1 MFLIFSSFHRKN
13 CKTGWVMVIEKIQA
27 NLSGDLRPMGGGKFL
42 FYPEGSPVI
51 LQLEALEN
59 DRLLMYCSFARDGS
73 GLFLASFMT
82 LLLTEDVGAISPL
95 ALPVD
100 TALSCV
106 TGSFSQTY
114 FRLMPDFGSRLSD
127 MQKKTLAA
135 TCVLFAEE
143 MRCKSADLINASPLS
158 DDRLHSCNLA
168 DFRIA
173 HLMENLDE
181 A

>member
-1 MFLIFSSFHRKN
+1 
-13 CKTGWVMVIEKIQA
+13 MVIEKIQA

-51 LQLEALEN
+51 VQLEALEN

-82 LLLTEDVGAISPL
+82 LLLTEDVGANGPL

-106 TGSFSQTY
+106 TGSVSQTY

-143 MRCKSADLINASPLS
+143 MRCKSADLINGSPLS
-158 DDRLHSCNLA
+158 DDRLPSCNLA

>member
-1 MFLIFSSFHRKN
+1 MI
-13 CKTGWVMVIEKIQA
+13 V
-27 NLSGDLRPMGGGKFL
+27 
-42 FYPEGSPVI
+42 
-51 LQLEALEN
+51 QLEALEN

-106 TGSFSQTY
+106 TGSVSQTY

-143 MRCKSADLINASPLS
+143 MRSKSADLINASPLS
-158 DDRLHSCNLA
+158 YDRLPSCNLA

>member
-1 MFLIFSSFHRKN
+1 
-13 CKTGWVMVIEKIQA
+13 MVIEKIQA

-51 LQLEALEN
+51 VQLEALEN

-106 TGSFSQTY
+106 TGSVSQTY

-135 TCVLFAEE
+135 TCVLFTEE

-158 DDRLHSCNLA
+158 DDRLPSCNLA
-168 DFRIA
+168 DYRIA

>member
-1 MFLIFSSFHRKN
+1 
-13 CKTGWVMVIEKIQA
+13 MVIEKTQA

-51 LQLEALEN
+51 VKLEALEN
-59 DRLLMYCSFARDGS
+59 DRLLMNCSFARDVS

-106 TGSFSQTY
+106 TGSVPQTY

-158 DDRLHSCNLA
+158 DDRLPYCNLV
-168 DFRIA
+168 DFRIV
-173 HLMENLDE
+173 HLMESLDE

>member
-1 MFLIFSSFHRKN
+1 
-13 CKTGWVMVIEKIQA
+13 MVIEQIQA
-27 NLSGDLRPMGGGKFL
+27 NLSGDLRPMGGVKYL
-42 FYPEGSPVI
+42 FYPDSSPVI
-51 LQLEALEN
+51 VQLEALEN

-100 TALSCV
+100 TALCCV
-106 TGSFSQTY
+106 TGSVSQTY
-114 FRLMPDFGSRLSD
+114 FRLMPAFAAHLSD
-127 MQKKTLAA
+127 TQKKTLAA

-143 MRCKSADLINASPLS
+143 MRCKSTELIDARPQS
-158 DDRLHSCNLA
+158 DERLPSCNLA

>member
-51 LQLEALEN
+51 VQLEALEN

-106 TGSFSQTY
+106 TGSVSQTY
-114 FRLMPDFGSRLSD
+114 FWLMPDFGSRLSD
-127 MQKKTLAA
+127 MQKKILAA

-158 DDRLHSCNLA
+158 DERLPSCNLA

>member
-1 MFLIFSSFHRKN
+1 
-13 CKTGWVMVIEKIQA
+13 MVIEKIQA
-27 NLSGDLRPMGGGKFL
+27 NLSGDLRPMGGRKFL

-51 LQLEALEN
+51 VQLEALEN

-106 TGSFSQTY
+106 TGSVSQTY

-158 DDRLHSCNLA
+158 DDRLPSCNLA

>member
-1 MFLIFSSFHRKN
+1 
-13 CKTGWVMVIEKIQA
+13 
-27 NLSGDLRPMGGGKFL
+27 MGGGKFL
-42 FYPEGSPVI
+42 FYPKDSPLI

-59 DRLLMYCSFARDGS
+59 DRLLMYCSFARNGS

-82 LLLTEDVGAISPL
+82 FLLTEDVGAISPL

-100 TALSCV
+100 TALSWV
-106 TGSFSQTY
+106 TGSVTQTY

-158 DDRLHSCNLA
+158 DERLPSCNLA

-181 A
+181 AWACIFLAFMLLFWLVTFTSVVPNLS

>member
-1 MFLIFSSFHRKN
+1 
-13 CKTGWVMVIEKIQA
+13 MVIEQIQA
-27 NLSGDLRPMGGGKFL
+27 NLPGDLRPMRGGKFL
-42 FYPEGSPVI
+42 FYPEESPVI
-51 LQLEALEN
+51 VQLEALESGK
-59 DRLLMYCSFARDGS
+59 LLIYCSFARDGS

-106 TGSFSQTY
+106 TGSVSQTY
-114 FRLMPDFGSRLSD
+114 FQLMPVFGSQLND
-127 MQKKTLAA
+127 MQKQTVAA
-135 TCVLFAEE
+135 SCVLFAEH
-143 MRCKSADLINASPLS
+143 MRCKSAELIKASPLS
-158 DDRLHSCNLA
+158 DDRLPSCNLA

>member
-1 MFLIFSSFHRKN
+1 
-13 CKTGWVMVIEKIQA
+13 
-27 NLSGDLRPMGGGKFL
+27 MGGRKFL

-51 LQLEALEN
+51 VQLEALEN
-59 DRLLMYCSFARDGS
+59 DRLLMYCIFARDGS

-82 LLLTEDVGAISPL
+82 LLMTEDVGAISPL

-106 TGSFSQTY
+106 TGSVSQTY

-158 DDRLHSCNLA
+158 DDRLPSCNLA

>member
-1 MFLIFSSFHRKN
+1 
-13 CKTGWVMVIEKIQA
+13 
-27 NLSGDLRPMGGGKFL
+27 MGGGKFL

-51 LQLEALEN
+51 VQLEALEN

-106 TGSFSQTY
+106 TGSVSQTY
-114 FRLMPDFGSRLSD
+114 FRLMPDFAAGSVICRKKHWPPLVFCL
-127 MQKKTLAA
+127 QK
-135 TCVLFAEE
+135 
-143 MRCKSADLINASPLS
+143 RCGANQLI
-158 DDRLHSCNLA
+158 
-168 DFRIA
+168 
-173 HLMENLDE
+173 
-181 A
+181 

>member
-1 MFLIFSSFHRKN
+1 
-13 CKTGWVMVIEKIQA
+13 MVIEKIQA

-51 LQLEALEN
+51 VQLEALEN

-106 TGSFSQTY
+106 TGSVSQTY
-114 FRLMPDFGSRLSD
+114 FWLMPDFGSRLSD
-127 MQKKTLAA
+127 MQKKILAA

-158 DDRLHSCNLA
+158 DDRLPSCNLA